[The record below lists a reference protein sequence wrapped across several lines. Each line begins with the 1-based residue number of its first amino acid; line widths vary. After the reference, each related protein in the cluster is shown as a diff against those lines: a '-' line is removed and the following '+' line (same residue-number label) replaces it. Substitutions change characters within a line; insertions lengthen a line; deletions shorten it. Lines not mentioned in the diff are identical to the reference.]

1 MRTKALV
8 YGAIAIALTACSSSV
23 ASSNPTLTPS
33 SSPSPTISP
42 SDSPIVR
49 TQLKTISVVVAAK
62 DIPSSTQLTAD
73 MITIAVFS
81 PDQAPPYAFHARDLV
96 VGTYT
101 VIPLHADQAITDNVL
116 SLVRVV
122 CTTAK

>member
-8 YGAIAIALTACSSSV
+8 YAAIAIALTACSSSV

-33 SSPSPTISP
+33 SSPSPTTSP

-49 TQLKTISVVVAAK
+49 TQLKTISVVVATK

-96 VGTYT
+96 VGNYT
-101 VIPLHADQAITDNVL
+101 VIPLHAGQAIIDNVL
-116 SLVRVV
+116 STVRVV